1 MLAHRLRRWPNIETA
16 LGECPVFAVTAV
28 QSQKVVSAHS
38 TSKQKLPFAFQE

>member
-1 MLAHRLRRWPNIETA
+1 MNGESSAMYTMVPSIGLR
-16 LGECPVFAVTAV
+16 TAV

>member
-1 MLAHRLRRWPNIETA
+1 MNGESPAMYTIVPSIGLR
-16 LGECPVFAVTAV
+16 AV